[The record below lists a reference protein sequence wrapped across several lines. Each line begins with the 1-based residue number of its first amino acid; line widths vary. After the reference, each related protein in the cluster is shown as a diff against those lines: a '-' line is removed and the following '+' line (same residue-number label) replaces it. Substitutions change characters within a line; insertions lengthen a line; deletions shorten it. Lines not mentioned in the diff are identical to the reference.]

1 MKDLLKWFNLKFG
14 WFFINGRKKQHWK
27 NFIESEYPEAFAK
40 PTNVMDNTKNESA
53 SLCEKAHGIV
63 NERDDEKDRMYGPF
77 SEGMD
82 RAASIFSASTGIKVE
97 GRHMFLAMVSLKLS
111 RESYNHKQDNLLD
124 AIAYLQGLENYENQ
138 KLK

>member
-1 MKDLLKWFNLKFG
+1 MKDFVKWFNLKFG
-14 WFFINGRKKQHWK
+14 WFFINGRKQEQWNNYIKS
-27 NFIESEYPEAFAK
+27 IYPK
-40 PTNVMDNTKNESA
+40 SILNNQNMSNTKNQSA
-53 SLCEKAHGIV
+53 SLCEQAHKIV
-63 NERDDEKDRMYGPF
+63 NERDEEKERMYGPF

-97 GRHMFLAMVSLKLS
+97 GRHMFLAMVALKLS

-138 KLK
+138 K

>member
-1 MKDLLKWFNLKFG
+1 MKDFVKWFNLKFG
-14 WFFINGRKKQHWK
+14 WFFINGRKKEQWNNYIK
-27 NFIESEYPEAFAK
+27 SMYPESIL
-40 PTNVMDNTKNESA
+40 NNQNMSNTKNKSA
-53 SLCEKAHGIV
+53 SLCEQAHKIV
-63 NERDDEKDRMYGPF
+63 NERDEEKERMYGPF

-97 GRHMFLAMVSLKLS
+97 GRHMFLAMVALKLS

-138 KLK
+138 K